1 MTATPPTIDCA
12 TACVNGCVLGDQ
24 CPHREAAKAAVNYIM
39 NTDWETL
46 MQKAEDRVKRQ
57 QDPAAEQPQGFDPMA
72 ILENYQAGQDPSAQG

>member
-12 TACVNGCVLGDQ
+12 TACVNGCVLGEQ
-24 CPHREAAKAAVNYIM
+24 CPHRDAAKEAVNYIM

-57 QDPAAEQPQGFDPMA
+57 APAGEEESQDPLSVLD
-72 ILENYQAGQDPSAQG
+72 NYQAGQDPA

>member
-1 MTATPPTIDCA
+1 MTANPQTIDCA

-24 CPHREAAKAAVNYIM
+24 CPHRDAAKEAVNYIM

-57 QDPAAEQPQGFDPMA
+57 ASPGGENLPDPLS
-72 ILENYQAGQDPSAQG
+72 ILENYQAGQDPSQN